1 MKYRA
6 TQPGFMGFRVR
17 VGDIV
22 EIEGEPPIAGLVPIE
37 EPAAESTPAEATEKP
52 TKASKKQKQATAEP
66 VAETAPEEQST
77 EPDATGD
84 VI

>member
-22 EIEGEPPIAGLVPIE
+22 EIQGEPPIAGLVPIE

-52 TKASKKQKQATAEP
+52 AKAPKKQKQATVE
-66 VAETAPEEQST
+66 AETETVPEEKST
-77 EPDATGD
+77 EPEPTGD

>member
-22 EIEGEPPIAGLVPIE
+22 EVQGEPPIAGLVPIE

-52 TKASKKQKQATAEP
+52 AKASNGFTTAQTEENATRLQLTSSKQWA
-66 VAETAPEEQST
+66 
-77 EPDATGD
+77 
-84 VI
+84 